1 MKKSIFIVLSVFFYG
16 IILLLT
22 SCNDDLNIQQSY
34 DFSIV
39 TLPVQKRIKVGETAE
54 IRCQLVQSGQWQQA
68 TYAMRYF
75 QPDGK
80 GELRSED
87 GLVFK
92 PNDLYPIEDQTFR
105 LYYTSHSDD
114 QQVID
119 LYFIDNFGKIFTL
132 SFSFNNDNTDEE
144 QK

>member
-144 QK
+144 